1 VAAVCS
7 AKKQL
12 TDGPSQQVFA
22 IASFALLFP
31 PPVIKCAGGKNPMTS
46 RTQYLL
52 FLMLWVGSIFI
63 LLFVAIAYLPIDTRD
78 IRGSL
83 LAAGVVALLPATGGY
98 VLIRKVSSMRD
109 KWQLRRGHDVYQE
122 RAYEDDGG
130 FIHLNEVPWSEKEQ
144 EVSVKE
150 IVSGLGEAAES
161 DDLTKDLK

>member
-1 VAAVCS
+1 
-7 AKKQL
+7 
-12 TDGPSQQVFA
+12 
-22 IASFALLFP
+22 
-31 PPVIKCAGGKNPMTS
+31 MTS

-63 LLFVAIAYLPIDTRD
+63 LLLVAIAYLPIDTRD

-83 LAAGVVALLPATGGY
+83 LAAGVVALLPAAGGY
-98 VLIRKVSSMRD
+98 ILIRKVSSMRD

-130 FIHLNEVPWSEKEQ
+130 FIHLNEVPAPEKEQ

-150 IVSGLGEAAES
+150 IVSGLGQAAAS
-161 DDLTKDLK
+161 DDLTRDLK

>member
-1 VAAVCS
+1 MMHRLANNS
-7 AKKQL
+7 PE
-12 TDGPSQQVFA
+12 T
-22 IASFALLFP
+22 SFALLFP
-31 PPVIKCAGGKNPMTS
+31 LPVIECVGGKNNMTS

-83 LAAGVVALLPATGGY
+83 LAAGVVALLPAAGGY
-98 VLIRKVSSMRD
+98 ILIRKVSSMRD
-109 KWQLRRGHDVYQE
+109 KWQLRRGHDVYLE
-122 RAYEDDGG
+122 RTYEDDGG
-130 FIHLNEVPWSEKEQ
+130 FIHLNEVPAPEKEQ

-161 DDLTKDLK
+161 DDLTKALK